1 MKTSATSRL
10 MSSTVE
16 DRNIRKFLIETA
28 MNIEK
33 LIRDGKCLIDK
44 TFDKN
49 LPWGLSIHVS
59 MERPREDKPIV
70 FTFAYRV
77 NRQTFVKWL
86 KANNYLMQGE
96 VLGFGSAGMTVMIPG
111 PGTED
116 YHKTSFLIIIKYR
129 DEDDYEIGLD
139 LLNQISKFVVHR
151 EVVSEHDWLVTTT
164 IE

>member
-1 MKTSATSRL
+1 L
-10 MSSTVE
+10 
-16 DRNIRKFLIETA
+16 
-28 MNIEK
+28 
-33 LIRDGKCLIDK
+33 
-44 TFDKN
+44 
-49 LPWGLSIHVS
+49 
-59 MERPREDKPIV
+59 
-70 FTFAYRV
+70 
-77 NRQTFVKWL
+77 
-86 KANNYLMQGE
+86 
-96 VLGFGSAGMTVMIPG
+96 IPG